1 MGDTKREVNESPLTQ
16 GTDESIAYTI
26 DFTRWGTP
34 SSPTVTLYDETAAED
49 VSSTNLT
56 GSASVDSN
64 EVTTPAVHSLT
75 RGHNYRLSCVVT
87 IDGNTMSAFLRIK
100 AERK

>member
-16 GTDESIAYTI
+16 GEDESIAYTI

-34 SSPTVTLYDETAAED
+34 SAPVVTLYDETSAED
-49 VSSTNLT
+49 VTGSKLT
-56 GSASVDSN
+56 GSASVTDN
-64 EVTTPAVHSLT
+64 VVTTPEVYGLT
-75 RGHNYRLSCVVT
+75 RGRTYRLSCAVT
-87 IDGNTMSAFLRIK
+87 IDGNTMSAFCRIK

>member
-1 MGDTKREVNESPLTQ
+1 MGDTKREVNESPLIQ
-16 GTDESIAYTI
+16 GDDECIAYTI

-34 SSPTVTLYDETAAED
+34 SGPTVTLYDETAAAD

-56 GSASVDSN
+56 GSASVTDN
-64 EVTTPAVHSLT
+64 VVTTPEVYGLT
-75 RGHNYRLSCVVT
+75 RGHLYRLSCAVT
-87 IDGNTMSAFLRIK
+87 IDGNTMSAFCRIK

>member
-16 GTDESIAYTI
+16 GTDESISYVI

-34 SSPTVTLYDETAAED
+34 SSPTVTLYDETGAED
-49 VSSTNLT
+49 VSSTKLT
-56 GSASVDSN
+56 GSASVSEN
-64 EVTTPAVHSLT
+64 EVTTPAVHSLE
-75 RGHNYRLSCVVT
+75 RGHMYRLSCAVT
-87 IDGNTMSAFLRIK
+87 IDGNTMSAFCRLK